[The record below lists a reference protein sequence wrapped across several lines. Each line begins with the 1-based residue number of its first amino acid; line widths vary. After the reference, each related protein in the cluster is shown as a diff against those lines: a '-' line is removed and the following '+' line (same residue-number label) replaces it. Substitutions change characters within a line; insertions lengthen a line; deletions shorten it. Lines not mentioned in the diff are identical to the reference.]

1 MWVDRLDRHPELGL
15 VDLHVRSARRDDV
28 SVNRGLW
35 KGFGTDRGLSKGH
48 AERGRARK
56 SGNQMGTQKWQSD
69 GNHLGLAL
77 DGRDPV
83 LVPRGLL
90 CLDEGDR
97 EQPAFRSVLEG
108 VPVNEKEGGSA
119 CE

>member
-15 VDLHVRSARRDDV
+15 VDLHMRSARRDDV

-56 SGNQMGTQKWQSD
+56 SGNQMAITLASPLMAETQCSCPEVSF
-69 GNHLGLAL
+69 AL
-77 DGRDPV
+77 MRVTVSSRP
-83 LVPRGLL
+83 
-90 CLDEGDR
+90 
-97 EQPAFRSVLEG
+97 SG
-108 VPVNEKEGGSA
+108 VSSRA
-119 CE
+119 YL